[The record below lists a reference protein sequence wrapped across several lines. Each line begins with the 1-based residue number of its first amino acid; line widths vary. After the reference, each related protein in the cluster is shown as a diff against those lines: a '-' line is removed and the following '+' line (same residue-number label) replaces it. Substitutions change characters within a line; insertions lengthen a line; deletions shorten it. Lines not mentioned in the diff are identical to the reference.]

1 MTLGCDRFAMRHV
14 DDQSKILRLSFH
26 RGELQFCEAAAG
38 RAQDPWHREGVGQP
52 LGIGQT
58 LLGKFM
64 SDLHPLPD
72 RLLLPAVDIVLEH
85 RAAAATGF
93 LPS

>member
-1 MTLGCDRFAMRHV
+1 MRQIAMRHV
-14 DDQSKILRLSFH
+14 DDPCKILRLSFH
-26 RGELQFCEAAAG
+26 RGELHFCEAAAG
-38 RAQDPWHREGVGQP
+38 RARDPWH
-52 LGIGQT
+52 
-58 LLGKFM
+58 
-64 SDLHPLPD
+64 